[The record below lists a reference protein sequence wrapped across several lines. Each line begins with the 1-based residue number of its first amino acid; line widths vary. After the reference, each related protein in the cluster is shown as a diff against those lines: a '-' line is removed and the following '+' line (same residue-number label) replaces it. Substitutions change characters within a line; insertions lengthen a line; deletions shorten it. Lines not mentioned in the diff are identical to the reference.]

1 MWSTATPR
9 TMRPPIAVLL
19 ALAIFGTPRPGHAGP
34 VLRIPASVVR
44 TGETVTLSW
53 CGLPC
58 SAREVELEISLAGGR
73 WLRISPELEASEG
86 VFHWFVPPGL
96 SGEARLRL
104 RWGGE
109 GFESDGVLV
118 PLRIE
123 SAGTTPHPRPGPDWW
138 DLRAPSP
145 LGPSGFDRT
154 QPAYI
159 PRTLPAAVPVSPESL
174 DAPMAGATISD
185 VRRDDR
191 AQVAGRIMRAFSPPR
206 ATPLRN

>member
-1 MWSTATPR
+1 
-9 TMRPPIAVLL
+9 MRPPIAVFL
-19 ALAIFGTPRPGHAGP
+19 ALAIFCTPRPGHAGA
-34 VLRIPASVVR
+34 VLRVPASVVR
-44 TGETVTLSW
+44 SGETVELSW
-53 CGLPC
+53 CELPRN
-58 SAREVELEISLAGGR
+58 AREVELEISLDGGR

-86 VFHWFVPPGL
+86 VFHWFVPSGF

-123 SAGTTPHPRPGPDWW
+123 SAGTSLHPKPGSDWW
-138 DLRAPSP
+138 NLRAPSP
-145 LGPSGFDRT
+145 LGPGALDRT

-159 PRTLPAAVPVSPESL
+159 PRTLSAAVPVSPESL

-191 AQVAGRIMRAFSPPR
+191 AQVAGLLMRAFSPPR